1 MVWLVVAGL
10 ILIASLLWTMRDRV
24 KAYKMAAERAKEGDQ
39 FAAKMREFHDAL
51 EVAYKDIE
59 SVNAVLL
66 IVRSSWR
73 LEEPC
78 LDVSGIIAGIE
89 HDGLRA
95 AVGSA
100 VELLKTN
107 VGPSS

>member
-1 MVWLVVAGL
+1 MAWLLVAGL
-10 ILIASLLWTMRDRV
+10 IAGLLWTMRDRV
-24 KAYKMAAERAKEGDQ
+24 KAYEMGAERARERDHFG
-39 FAAKMREFHDAL
+39 AKMREFHDAL

-59 SVNAVLL
+59 LAKTVLI

-78 LDVSGIIAGIE
+78 LEVKGFIADIAN
-89 HDGLRA
+89 DGLRD
-95 AVGSA
+95 AVQST
-100 VELLKTN
+100 VELLETD